1 MHKRQND
8 HYRSIECAQRHGM
21 HLDPQTGFFGV
32 VFMNKKDER
41 YLFLAVFLFWFSVY
55 TYPSFLTTYVTNKLG
70 AAKTL
75 AGMIVGSY
83 GLTQM
88 ICRIPL
94 GILSDA
100 MKKRKLFVMIGYMFS
115 IAASAGL
122 AMTAIFSGRE
132 HIPEGLAY
140 AVLIFR
146 AMSGMTAATWVNFS
160 VLYSSSYQGDQV
172 AKAMSKVIVPQCGS
186 QLLAMLIGAQL
197 AGNVGEVWAFLL
209 ATAAGIAGLIV
220 MSGVKDQ
227 PPTGDPITL
236 NGFLEVT
243 RNRQLITGTALAT
256 IYQLVVYMT
265 VQGFVQN
272 WARDVIGMVTAQ
284 LGFLS
289 VANLLPNTIVS
300 RFSGMVFAPKF
311 GRRTVL
317 AAGFAALAAACF
329 LYPKTNTMFSLLA
342 VQMLLGTGVGLI
354 MPLTMASAIE
364 TVPNAKRGAAMGI
377 YQAVYGAGMFIGP
390 VIGGM
395 LIDRLGGTGANVN
408 LVAGYSANFYAAM
421 FVAIFGCVM
430 ALLLT
435 KRRTS

>member
-1 MHKRQND
+1 M
-8 HYRSIECAQRHGM
+8 E
-21 HLDPQTGFFGV
+21 
-32 VFMNKKDER
+32 KKNER

-88 ICRIPL
+88 IMRIPL

-100 MKKRKLFVMIGYMFS
+100 MKKRRLFVMIGFLFS

-122 AMTAIFSGRE
+122 ALTALIAGRE

-146 AMSGMTAATWVNFS
+146 GMSGMTAATWVNFS
-160 VLYSSSYQGDQV
+160 VLYASSYQGDQV
-172 AKAMSKVIVPQCGS
+172 AKAMSRVIVPQCGS
-186 QLLAMLIGAQL
+186 QIIAMLLGAQL
-197 AGNVGEVWAFLL
+197 AGNIGEIWAFLL
-209 ATAAGIAGLIV
+209 AAAAGIAGLII
-220 MSGVKDQ
+220 MSRVKDQ

-236 NGFLEVT
+236 KGFLEVT
-243 RNRQLITGTALAT
+243 RNPQLISGTVLAT
-256 IYQLVVYMT
+256 IYQLVVWMT

-289 VANLLPNTIVS
+289 VANLLPNTIIS
-300 RFSGMVFAPKF
+300 RFSGTFFAPKF
-311 GRRTVL
+311 GRRSVL
-317 AAGFAALAAACF
+317 AAGFAAMAAACL
-329 LYPKTNTMFSLLA
+329 LYPKTNSMISLLA
-342 VQMLLGTGVGLI
+342 VQSLLGTGVGLI

-364 TVPNAKRGAAMGI
+364 TVPNARRGAAMGI

-390 VIGGM
+390 VIAGM
-395 LIDRLGGTGANVN
+395 IIDKIGGTGQEIN
-408 LVAGYSANFYAAM
+408 LIAGYTANFYAAM
-421 FVAIFGCVM
+421 CIAVFGGIIAV
-430 ALLLT
+430 LLT
-435 KRRTS
+435 KREIR